1 MEINNGWKEYSKMVL
16 NELERLGKQQE
27 QIQKDVHKIS
37 LNIVELKVKASMWG
51 MMAGLIPGII
61 AYILK
66 K

>member
-1 MEINNGWKEYSKMVL
+1 MVL